1 MMSEGQTI
9 EYQEWPEDEGLL
21 VQFSLIYQGKLPAES
36 RSASSSSRVQAKH
49 DLRQKFHRQL
59 SILWSEN
66 SFLKKYLV
74 NGTADQIATDF
85 TRCGFRFVP
94 LVNHRWALGCS
105 LDITFLRR
113 DNPGGPIESGGDL
126 DNRIK
131 VLFDGLRIPRTCSEV
146 VAQPEQD
153 EDPFFCLLED
163 DQLITDITVRTDKL
177 LAPSESGEK
186 VHDVVLLI
194 GVTTKVLARIFN
206 LMFDIPTF
214 QRP

>member
-1 MMSEGQTI
+1 MPIRLSFAGSTS
-9 EYQEWPEDEGLL
+9 WTRLL
-21 VQFSLIYQGKLPAES
+21 LISYL
-36 RSASSSSRVQAKH
+36 
-49 DLRQKFHRQL
+49 
-59 SILWSEN
+59 EN
-66 SFLKKYLV
+66 D
-74 NGTADQIATDF
+74 G
-85 TRCGFRFVP
+85 
-94 LVNHRWALGCS
+94 LGCS